1 MSFTPTCTHLQ
12 SSATPP
18 HRVAD
23 PKNPHPSATGEETNG
38 EPAESSASEEERAS
52 RMRGVA
58 GRAGGNRLEGEDT
71 AAQRGCAPGPGSH
84 TELRAAGRALTSMS
98 E

>member
-1 MSFTPTCTHLQ
+1 MENLRSHISGEVLIV
-12 SSATPP
+12 
-18 HRVAD
+18 RVGM
-23 PKNPHPSATGEETNG
+23 KMFVITGEETNR
-38 EPAESSASEEERAS
+38 EPAESSASEEERAP
-52 RMRGVA
+52 RMRAVA
-58 GRAGGNRLEGEDT
+58 GRAGGNRLGGEAT